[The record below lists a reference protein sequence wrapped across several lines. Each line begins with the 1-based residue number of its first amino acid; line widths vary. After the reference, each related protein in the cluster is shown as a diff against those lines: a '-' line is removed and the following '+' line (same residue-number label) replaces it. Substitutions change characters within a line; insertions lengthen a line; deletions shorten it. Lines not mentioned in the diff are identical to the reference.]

1 MSDGETAQETKKTAE
16 NAPPAVPTTTT
27 PTTTTTTTTDQDV
40 VPLSSS
46 SPQHA
51 IATTT
56 SHHHQKYQQHS
67 HHHHYH
73 HHNRQRQAI
82 HYHQHHSP
90 TPVLVRS
97 SSVGSSYHE
106 EPMTDSYKVFSTIP
120 PDQAESSDQHRVRQN
135 YYHYPKAKQQQHHQ
149 QLQLQDAD
157 QDVHG
162 ASSSSSSSDYVVQRM
177 SRPGPNLSLK
187 DGTYVTF
194 TGCCLFTP
202 VSNTTRKPRNLYSHN
217 LKSVFFLTPI
227 LCAHCGDY
235 IWGTGNQGVSCEDCQ
250 ACFHVPCSQYSCAQ
264 PCHVQRPSSQ
274 NQPKPS
280 QHDTPYIQWTNTNV
294 LEWMTAVNLY
304 PLAEIFKANNVMGCD
319 LPNLDD
325 EKLTIMGIKN
335 CNHRIAILQSIR
347 ELTSGILISEQPHIT
362 LPSEAEEVR
371 EAVPLHRQH
380 IFIESSFN
388 APEICD
394 KCNRYLRGVIHQ
406 GLQCELCNFIIH
418 RTCLANG
425 LAVNCPAIRS
435 ITSTNTISGYYG
447 QLNACDSADMA
458 YIAAS
463 KEVVEKGALSNL
475 LNTSYTL
482 QNIPIF
488 GIGLC
493 HQFDS
498 EKLNAPAVLITAT
511 NALELKVKHLH
522 IDLYKLYKSTSI
534 PDDYNSDLIDMLT
547 APRTDLSTLERIEP
561 QQLVGFIKK
570 YLRELKDPIIPM
582 VWYDKFIAA
591 AKLYSED
598 PTASIQQVVH
608 YTKQLAAH
616 HVKTLTFFMD
626 HLRRISA
633 IQFAN
638 GRREPPTIM
647 LQSFSYILIRPPWS
661 KIIQVIN
668 NIEHHIRIIEI
679 LFQTWKG
686 EEEVPRFDEAP
697 AVPPRKISQASSVS
711 MSSGPPSRVLSSGSW
726 KPSVPVSISGQSL
739 HSFQSSGFSS
749 GYTSPS
755 LTSESIRGKAAP
767 PSQQQPIV
775 KPSSVGKS
783 SMLHPR
789 DHQMKATDS
798 LKDAEWYWGKIT
810 REEVKQRLFGEPD
823 GSFMVRDA
831 LSKDG
836 EYTLTLIKDG
846 TEKLIK
852 IVHDNGK
859 YGFVDCKFNSVVDL
873 INYYKTNSLML
884 YNKTLDITLMK
895 PIVRKVDEESTNDET
910 GSRGTDLRVVTEHFL
925 QLHHALNALKQNLQ
939 TKKETFE
946 RAESELSEK
955 KSALEVFGIARQMLL
970 MQMKVMLNSIINA
983 RPQDQER
990 LKENKI
996 TLQDHVKF
1004 LNDEISKLNKYI
1016 EEKKEEYKHVE
1027 REINAAKPEISS
1039 LSFEKDK
1046 MQDRLI
1052 SLGIKEEE
1060 IKQLIDMGY
1069 DDWKEKYESESKL
1082 PHNDESLWFLEDC
1095 TRRRAQV
1102 LLADAPTGT
1111 FLIRPRKAIDS
1122 NNGNYAL
1129 SIACKKSVQHCI
1141 IYETENGFGLALP
1154 YNIYASLK
1162 KLVLHYATNSLE
1174 EHNDT
1179 LTTTLKFPVL
1189 YWYQQQHLTPP
1200 S

>member
-1 MSDGETAQETKKTAE
+1 MSDGETAQEAKNSTE
-16 NAPPAVPTTTT
+16 NVGAQTNQDILQPSPPQELQHTIT
-27 PTTTTTTTTDQDV
+27 P
-40 VPLSSS
+40 SSHLQQQ
-46 SPQHA
+46 PC
-51 IATTT
+51 
-56 SHHHQKYQQHS
+56 HQQQHS
-67 HHHHYH
+67 HHIHYPH
-73 HHNRQRQAI
+73 SNKQRLAI
-82 HYHQHHSP
+82 HYHKHHSP
-90 TPVLVRS
+90 TPVLTRS
-97 SSVGSSYHE
+97 SSVGSKNQE
-106 EPMTDSYKVFSTIP
+106 EPLSDSYKVVTMIT
-120 PDQAESSDQHRVRQN
+120 PDQLDPSEDQRARQS
-135 YYHYPKAKQQQHHQ
+135 YYHYNPKTKQHQH
-149 QLQLQDAD
+149 QDLD
-157 QDVHG
+157 KNIH
-162 ASSSSSSSDYVVQRM
+162 SSSSSDYVVQRVT
-177 SRPGPNLSLK
+177 RPMPNLALK
-187 DGTYVTF
+187 DGMYVTF
-194 TGCCLFTP
+194 TGCCIFNP
-202 VSNTTRKPRNLYSHN
+202 VINTTRKPRNLFSHS
-217 LKSVFFLTPI
+217 LKTVFFLSPI

-250 ACFHVPCSQYSCAQ
+250 ACFHVPCSQYSCAL
-264 PCHVQRPSSQ
+264 PCNVPKSSSILPKTNQ
-274 NQPKPS
+274 N
-280 QHDTPYIQWTNTNV
+280 DTPFIQWTNTNV

-304 PLAEIFKANNVMGCD
+304 PLVEIFKANNVMGCD

-325 EKLTIMGIKN
+325 EKLMNMGIKN

-347 ELTSGILISEQPHIT
+347 ELTSGVLISEQPQIT
-362 LPSEAEEVR
+362 LPSETEEAR
-371 EAVPLHRQH
+371 EAVPPHRQH
-380 IFIESSFN
+380 IFIESSFD

-406 GLQCELCNFIIH
+406 GLQCELCDFIIH
-418 RTCLANG
+418 KTCLANG
-425 LAVNCPAIRS
+425 LAVNCPAVRS

-447 QLNACDSADMA
+447 QLTACDSVDMTLAAAAREAADSGTP
-458 YIAAS
+458 S
-463 KEVVEKGALSNL
+463 KLSK
-475 LNTSYTL
+475 TSYTL

-493 HQFDS
+493 HQFDAD
-498 EKLNAPAVLITAT
+498 KIDAPAVLISAT

-534 PDDYNSDLIDMLT
+534 PDDYNTELIDLLT
-547 APRTDLSTLERIEP
+547 SSKTDLNSLDRVEP

-570 YLRELKDPIIPM
+570 YLRELKDPLIPM
-582 VWYDKFIAA
+582 VWYDKFITA
-591 AKLYSED
+591 AKLYPED
-598 PTASIQQVVH
+598 PSTSMQQVVN
-608 YTKQLAAH
+608 YTKLLAVH

-633 IQFAN
+633 IQFSN

-647 LQSFSYILIRPPWS
+647 LQSFSHILIRPPWS
-661 KIIQVIN
+661 NIIQVITN
-668 NIEHHIRIIEI
+668 TEHHIRIIEI
-679 LFQTWKG
+679 LFQTWRG

-697 AVPPRKISQASSVS
+697 AVPPRKVSLASSVNIG
-711 MSSGPPSRVLSSGSW
+711 SGPLSRGFSATSW
-726 KPSVPVSISGQSL
+726 KPSVPVSISGSSL
-739 HSFQSSGFSS
+739 HFQSSAISS
-749 GYTSPS
+749 SYASPS
-755 LTSESIRGKAAP
+755 MNPESSIRGKP
-767 PSQQQPIV
+767 TPLPQQQPVV
-775 KPSSVGKS
+775 KSSSVGKS
-783 SMLHPR
+783 SLL
-789 DHQMKATDS
+789 HQMKATDS

-810 REEVKQRLFGEPD
+810 REEVKSRLFGEPD

-831 LSKDG
+831 LSKEG

-895 PIVRKVDEESTNDET
+895 PIVRKVDEESTHGET
-910 GSRGTDLRVVTEHFL
+910 GSRETDLRVVTEHFL
-925 QLHHALNALKQNLQ
+925 QLHHTLNALKQNLQ

-970 MQMKVMLNSIINA
+970 MQMKVMLSSIKNA

-996 TLQDHVKF
+996 TLQNHVKF
-1004 LNDEISKLNKYI
+1004 LNDEMAKLNKYI

-1027 REINAAKPEISS
+1027 REINAAKPEIQSM
-1039 LSFEKDK
+1039 SFEKDK

-1052 SLGIKEEE
+1052 NLGIKEEE

-1082 PHNDESLWFLEDC
+1082 PHNDESLWFLDDC

-1111 FLIRPRKAIDS
+1111 FLIRPRKAVDS

-1189 YWYQQQHLTPP
+1189 YWYHQQHLTPP
-1200 S
+1200 